1 MVSRVQPTLLW
12 TNRGTELLLLQLSR
26 MLTLWLGKV
35 SHPPMTYLEHF
46 NLGIGKLTEAR
57 KVLGDAVAVLEKSP
71 TATSDYCK
79 VDITLLLCCSA
90 MYTVMAVIC
99 SG

>member
-1 MVSRVQPTLLW
+1 
-12 TNRGTELLLLQLSR
+12 
-26 MLTLWLGKV
+26 
-35 SHPPMTYLEHF
+35 MTYLEHF